1 MKFRRAQAAM
11 EFLMTYGFALIAIL
25 VAIGALVYLGILD
38 IGNFL
43 PERCTFPAPLNC
55 RDQVVTNDIKDSVPG
70 LQLILVNGGAKGMKI
85 TKVTASSE
93 AFNQV
98 AGTDENYECY
108 WVPEGNHHLLR
119 AAASYTFNL
128 EYSEENFTND
138 PEDPTVKANSVIAAV
153 DAVPL
158 TSPLITNP
166 ILDTAV
172 TTATGAAS
180 LPPTLV
186 TAINTATAA
195 VPGVVKADF
204 ITAIKG
210 AVLASKGCP
219 YYDIG
224 NNKNSYQL
232 LVHYTWADS
241 NLGHISRGEMFTSEP
256 EELN

>member
-93 AFNQV
+93 AFNQK
-98 AGTDENYECY
+98 GSDTDENYECY

-138 PEDPTVKANSVIAAV
+138 PEGTVKALNSVIAAV
-153 DAVPL
+153 NAVS
-158 TSPLITNP
+158 SPTTTASLR
-166 ILDTAV
+166 TAV
-172 TTATGAAS
+172 TGATGVSTFPAA
-180 LPPTLV
+180 LE
-186 TAINTATAA
+186 TAINTATDATA
-195 VPGVVKADF
+195 LPAPVTKAEF
-204 ITAIKG
+204 ITAIN
-210 AVLASKGCP
+210 LASKGCP

-256 EELN
+256 EEL